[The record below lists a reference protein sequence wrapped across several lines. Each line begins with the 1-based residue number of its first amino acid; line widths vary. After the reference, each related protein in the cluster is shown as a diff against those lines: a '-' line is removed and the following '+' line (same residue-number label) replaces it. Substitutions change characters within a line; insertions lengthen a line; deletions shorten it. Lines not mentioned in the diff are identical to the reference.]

1 MKRLAGLAAPFAKGL
16 SQKIILLLFLFG
28 VVPLVILATV
38 FLVFYVE
45 RELIHI
51 QDIQKEIVER
61 ISSDIS
67 SHVENR
73 LNDLRLFANISNL
86 QSVDKEKMDML
97 TSSLL
102 DMEKEIDVITIA
114 DLKGNVISK
123 ISRYYSFASSEL
135 GSIIKDE
142 SFLAARDGKIHISQ
156 IEFSKFTNLPQLYMT
171 LPIRNIAT
179 NKVTGGLQVVVNVG
193 RMWELVSSYRIG
205 EERYAYI
212 VDHDGYLIIH
222 KDIAT
227 VLRKKDLKHIQ
238 IVKDLI
244 KDKTGIFSY
253 SGLNGDRVI
262 GASASIPSLRWG
274 VIVEEP
280 VRSAYKGLYV
290 FSLLVILALLLTVS
304 LAIAIG
310 MRFSFRFI
318 INPIKRLQE
327 GAEAI
332 AGGEFDKKIATEG
345 TDELGQ
351 LAHSFN
357 VMTENLKTT
366 TVSRDRLAE
375 EIEERKKVEDAL
387 RETEER
393 YRDLAS
399 SADAMYLVDRECRYQ
414 FMNDAHLL
422 RLGLSLDEVKGRSYG
437 DFHSEEDMKQFAAT
451 IEAVFETGKSFQTEQ
466 YGQIDDSFFL
476 RTFSPVKN
484 SQGSTAAVTVISKD
498 ITERK
503 RAEEALNETNET
515 LSAIIRSSPIA
526 IISLDPEGNVTRWN
540 PAAEKMFGWPESEV
554 LGQFLPYI
562 PEDKRDE
569 HLKLRERVLQ
579 GEGFTDVEARRRKK
593 DGTPIDISVS
603 TAPLHDSQGRVY
615 GIMSVN
621 VDITERK
628 RAEMEL
634 RKAYEQLRAAEE
646 QMQAQYNNL
655 VESERSLR
663 ESEEKYRNILENIDD
678 IYFEVD
684 LKGNMTFFNDLAC
697 SISGYSKSELMG
709 MNYRQYTSPDTAS
722 RLRSSFLNIYK
733 AGESWSLSD
742 FEMIKKDRGTRD
754 MELSVNLMRNS
765 EGEAIGFRC
774 IARDI
779 TERKRADGERRL
791 LQERLQRAEKM
802 EALGTLAGGVAHDLN
817 NVLGVLV
824 GYSELLLQNVPKDS
838 PFERHAMQIFK
849 GGQRAAAIIQDLLTL
864 TRRGVVVS
872 EALNLNR
879 VISDF
884 LQMPEFEAIRSHHP
898 GVQFKTSLDAELLNM
913 KGSSTHLSKTVMNL
927 LSNAAESISGSGE
940 VLIRTE
946 NRYVDRPIHG
956 YDTTKE
962 GEYAVLTVSD
972 TGSGISSSDLGRIF
986 EPFYTKKVMG
996 RSGTGLGLAVVWGT
1010 VRDHDGYIDVQSTE
1024 GEVSIFTLYFP
1035 VTREDLTKAEQ
1046 VVPQSTYMGRGEH
1059 ILVVDD
1065 VEGQRLLASAMLEGL
1080 GYKVSSVASG
1090 EEAIEFV
1097 KKQPVDLLILD
1108 MIMDPGMDG
1117 LDTYRSILDIHPQQ
1131 KAIIVS
1137 GFSETDRV
1145 HTARSLG
1152 AGAYVRKPYIIEKLG
1167 LAVKNELDRK

>member
-1 MKRLAGLAAPFAKGL
+1 
-16 SQKIILLLFLFG
+16 
-28 VVPLVILATV
+28 
-38 FLVFYVE
+38 
-45 RELIHI
+45 
-51 QDIQKEIVER
+51 
-61 ISSDIS
+61 
-67 SHVENR
+67 
-73 LNDLRLFANISNL
+73 
-86 QSVDKEKMDML
+86 
-97 TSSLL
+97 
-102 DMEKEIDVITIA
+102 
-114 DLKGNVISK
+114 
-123 ISRYYSFASSEL
+123 
-135 GSIIKDE
+135 
-142 SFLAARDGKIHISQ
+142 
-156 IEFSKFTNLPQLYMT
+156 
-171 LPIRNIAT
+171 
-179 NKVTGGLQVVVNVG
+179 
-193 RMWELVSSYRIG
+193 
-205 EERYAYI
+205 
-212 VDHDGYLIIH
+212 
-222 KDIAT
+222 
-227 VLRKKDLKHIQ
+227 
-238 IVKDLI
+238 
-244 KDKTGIFSY
+244 
-253 SGLNGDRVI
+253 
-262 GASASIPSLRWG
+262 
-274 VIVEEP
+274 
-280 VRSAYKGLYV
+280 
-290 FSLLVILALLLTVS
+290 
-304 LAIAIG
+304 
-310 MRFSFRFI
+310 
-318 INPIKRLQE
+318 
-327 GAEAI
+327 
-332 AGGEFDKKIATEG
+332 
-345 TDELGQ
+345 
-351 LAHSFN
+351 
-357 VMTENLKTT
+357 
-366 TVSRDRLAE
+366 
-375 EIEERKKVEDAL
+375 
-387 RETEER
+387 
-393 YRDLAS
+393 
-399 SADAMYLVDRECRYQ
+399 
-414 FMNDAHLL
+414 
-422 RLGLSLDEVKGRSYG
+422 
-437 DFHSEEDMKQFAAT
+437 
-451 IEAVFETGKSFQTEQ
+451 
-466 YGQIDDSFFL
+466 
-476 RTFSPVKN
+476 
-484 SQGSTAAVTVISKD
+484 
-498 ITERK
+498 
-503 RAEEALNETNET
+503 
-515 LSAIIRSSPIA
+515 
-526 IISLDPEGNVTRWN
+526 
-540 PAAEKMFGWPESEV
+540 
-554 LGQFLPYI
+554 
-562 PEDKRDE
+562 
-569 HLKLRERVLQ
+569 
-579 GEGFTDVEARRRKK
+579 
-593 DGTPIDISVS
+593 
-603 TAPLHDSQGRVY
+603 
-615 GIMSVN
+615 MSVN

-1024 GEVSIFTLYFP
+1024 GEGSIFTLYFP